1 MQIREAR
8 LAARRSLRSVATKLG
23 ISHVFLGEIERGIR
37 PLPERLIEP
46 LSQELQMP
54 TPAQGRAPIT
64 LRLDGLSEEQRRAVA
79 SMVEGMREGT
89 AG

>member
-8 LAARRSLRSVATKLG
+8 LAARRSLRSVAANLG

-37 PLPERLIEP
+37 PLPERLVGP
-46 LSQELQMP
+46 LSRELNMP

-64 LRLDGLSEEQRRAVA
+64 LRLDGLSDEQRRLIA
-79 SMVEGMREGT
+79 SMVERMREG
-89 AG
+89 AAA